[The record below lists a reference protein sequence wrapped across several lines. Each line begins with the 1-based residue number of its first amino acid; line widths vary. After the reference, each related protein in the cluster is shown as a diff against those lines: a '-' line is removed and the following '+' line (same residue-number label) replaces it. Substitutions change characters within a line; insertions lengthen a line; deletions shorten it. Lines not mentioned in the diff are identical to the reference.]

1 MLQFLLQSCFA
12 VLFLLAVPYCVGNGI
27 SGYLKIRKTI
37 SKNYF
42 LGMITIWALLQII
55 AVPLILLKQS
65 FLLLVAII
73 TILLLLL
80 CAYGLKIARFPT
92 RLHLASKMECFAV
105 AMLFLA
111 AVMLLLC
118 TVFLQHTDADD
129 SRFVVNAVDIVRTNR
144 MFLTNPINGE
154 EAITWT
160 GEIVKDVTAPWAL
173 FIAYFSKMTGIF
185 PTIMAHTILPVILLV
200 CAFCVF
206 WMLSDVFF
214 KNDILHRCIFV
225 CLIILLNLYGHF
237 SIYSAET
244 FLLTRIWQGKA
255 AVAGIGVPAMF
266 LIAMWIYEEGKKTS
280 YYIVLLFAN
289 LAMCL
294 MSGMGVIIGAMML
307 GCIGFVYG
315 IIKKNIRVSLRF
327 WCLCIPNV
335 IYYLLHMII

>member
-1 MLQFLLQSCFA
+1 MLQFLLQSCLVVF
-12 VLFLLAVPYCVGNGI
+12 FLLAVPYCVGNGV
-27 SGYLKIRKTI
+27 SSYLKIRKTI

-42 LGMITIWALLQII
+42 LGMITIWALLQVI

-65 FLLLVAII
+65 FLLLIAIV
-73 TILLLLL
+73 TILLFLL
-80 CAYGLKIARFPT
+80 CVYGLKKGCFPT
-92 RLHLASKMECFAV
+92 RLHVLSRVECFAA
-105 AMLFLA
+105 AMLFLS
-111 AVMLLLC
+111 MLILLLC

-154 EAITWT
+154 ETLTWT
-160 GEIVKDVTAPWAL
+160 GEIAKDITAPWAL

-185 PTIMAHTILPVILLV
+185 VTVMAHSVLPCILLL

-225 CLIILLNLYGHF
+225 CFVILLNLYGYF
-237 SIYSAET
+237 SVYSAET

-255 AVAGIGVPAMF
+255 AVAGIGIPAVF
-266 LIAMWIYEEGKKTS
+266 LISMWIYEEEKKKS
-280 YYIVLLFAN
+280 YYIVLLLAN

-294 MSGMGVIIGAMML
+294 MSGMGVIIGVIML

-315 IIKKNIRVSLRF
+315 VIKRNIKVSLRF
-327 WCLCIPNV
+327 WSLCIPNV